1 MLPYK
6 SRSLAT
12 PEGEILAV
20 LYFVLL
26 MSPVN
31 VIPVGMISLLK
42 GSGRGAAYIL
52 IAAKGGDTT
61 TLRPR
66 ACQTSEP

>member
-12 PEGEILAV
+12 PEGEIFAV
-20 LYFVLL
+20 LYFVML

-42 GSGRGAAYIL
+42 GSGRGGGIYTHRRQRRRYHHPQ
-52 IAAKGGDTT
+52 AKG
-61 TLRPR
+61 L
-66 ACQTSEP
+66 SNL